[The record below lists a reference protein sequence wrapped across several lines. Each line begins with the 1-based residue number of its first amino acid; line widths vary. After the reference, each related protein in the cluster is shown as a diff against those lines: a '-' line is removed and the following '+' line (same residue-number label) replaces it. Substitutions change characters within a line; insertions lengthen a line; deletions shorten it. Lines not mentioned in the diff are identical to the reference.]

1 MRKRW
6 LPIFAARRTNVS
18 LNRGKPADR
27 TDPVRTESNPACSR
41 REALGKLAALL
52 AAGLWPGALRAAAMG
67 VPAAEFTFVA
77 ANDFHH
83 REPACDAWFAALFRQ
98 IAAHIQVEFC
108 LGLGDLADKG
118 RPESMTTI
126 ARLAK
131 EAGLRFHVTP
141 GNHDNDLEE
150 STAVFD
156 RVLPGQLNYTF
167 AHRAWQFV
175 VIDSTDGKKW
185 GQTHVQPAT
194 LAWLDTALPKLNP
207 QAPLVLATHFPLASS
222 TPLCPLNAEEV
233 LAKFVPYNLRLVL
246 GGHHHGRTEATR
258 GSYTLVTNACCSRV
272 AGNHDGTKAKGYWL
286 CRTQADGGV
295 RREFVEF
302 SGPAA

>member
-1 MRKRW
+1 MREHW
-6 LPIFAARRTNVS
+6 LPSAWTNVS
-18 LNRGKPADR
+18 LNRGPPADK
-27 TDPVRTESNPACSR
+27 TDPVRPVASTTACSR
-41 REALGKLAALL
+41 REALGRLAALL
-52 AAGLWPGALRAAAMG
+52 AAGLWPGALKAAG
-67 VPAAEFTFVA
+67 TPVAEFTFVA

-83 REPACDAWFAALFRQ
+83 REAACDAWFAALFRQ
-98 IAAHIQVEFC
+98 IAAHKQAEFC

-118 RPESMTTI
+118 HPESMTTI
-126 ARLAK
+126 ARLARG
-131 EAGLRFHVTP
+131 AGLRFHVTP

-167 AHRAWQFV
+167 AHRGWQFV

-185 GQTHVQPAT
+185 GQTRVQPAT
-194 LAWLDTALPKLNP
+194 LAWLDAALPRLDP
-207 QAPLVLATHFPLASS
+207 SQPLVLATHFPLASS
-222 TPLCPLNAEEV
+222 TPHCPLNAEEV
-233 LAKFVPYNLRLVL
+233 LGRLVHHNLRLVL
-246 GGHHHGRTEATR
+246 GGHYHGRTELVRNDYA
-258 GSYTLVTNACCSRV
+258 LVTNACCSRV

-286 CRTQADGGV
+286 CRTRADGAV